1 MFRNL
6 NYADAHDELRH
17 LKQKKKKKVTLVAK
31 QIVPF
36 TLQEPSDGIQSIHR
50 QSFTGEPECE
60 DDPMKLFDTLMSLS
74 SVQKTQKSNQSNE
87 LRNPI
92 AIPTASLT
100 SEDNQYDTL
109 EDQKVQDD

>member
-6 NYADAHDELRH
+6 NYVDAHDELRN
-17 LKQKKKKKVTLVAK
+17 LKQKKKKVTLVAK

-36 TLQEPSDGIQSIHR
+36 SLQEPSDGIQSIHR